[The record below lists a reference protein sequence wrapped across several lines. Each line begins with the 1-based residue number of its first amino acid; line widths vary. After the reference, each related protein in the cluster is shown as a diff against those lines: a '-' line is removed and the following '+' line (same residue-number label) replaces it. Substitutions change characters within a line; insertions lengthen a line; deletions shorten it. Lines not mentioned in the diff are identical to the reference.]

1 MRMRPKYLIVG
12 ETHRPHGLAGEI
24 AVSALTDFP
33 DRFKE
38 GAVLY
43 LNPPIPAI
51 EKLVI
56 EGITKT
62 PRGYLIKFAG
72 VSREGAEAIGK
83 RSLVVPAEEAAPL
96 PEGDIWVHDI
106 IGLEVYTIDG
116 EFLGSIRDVL
126 RTGSNDVYL
135 VRNGRE
141 YLIPAIADVVKEI
154 SLEDNKMLI
163 EPIPGLLE

>member
-1 MRMRPKYLIVG
+1 MQPKFLIVG

-24 AVSALTDFP
+24 AVSSLTDFP

-43 LNPPIPAI
+43 LNPPIPEI

-56 EGITKT
+56 ERITET
-62 PRGYLIKFAG
+62 PRGYLVKFAG
-72 VSREGAEAIGK
+72 ISSREAAEAIGK
-83 RSLVVPAEEAAPL
+83 RSLVVPAEEASPL
-96 PEGDIWVHDI
+96 PEGDIWIHDI
-106 IGLEVYTIDG
+106 IGIEVHTLDG
-116 EFLGSIRDVL
+116 EFLGSVRDVL
-126 RTGSNDVYL
+126 RTGSNDVY
-135 VRNGRE
+135 VVQNGKE

-154 SLEDNKMLI
+154 SLEDNKMII